1 MFLRE
6 EFDQQDDAIFVIM
19 YVPLSSFRS
28 SIYIYILSEMMIRLN
43 RWNKCSVINAL
54 QIRIGDLSYTHFDKH
69 FQYVSPWTS
78 LQFTTDRYS
87 HICKHMVDW
96 SDHDR
101 FTEINY
107 NSN

>member
-43 RWNKCSVINAL
+43 R
-54 QIRIGDLSYTHFDKH
+54 
-69 FQYVSPWTS
+69 
-78 LQFTTDRYS
+78 
-87 HICKHMVDW
+87 
-96 SDHDR
+96 
-101 FTEINY
+101 
-107 NSN
+107 

>member
-54 QIRIGDLSYTHFDKH
+54 QIRIGDLSCYTSWLVTTLAWPVVIICSNILYWTFD
-69 FQYVSPWTS
+69 
-78 LQFTTDRYS
+78 L
-87 HICKHMVDW
+87 
-96 SDHDR
+96 
-101 FTEINY
+101 
-107 NSN
+107 